1 MSGREFLEWQIYH
14 SLYPLGERRADLRA
28 GIIASVI
35 ANTQRGPDTPAY
47 HPHDFMPQFDYAD
60 ADDEVDEDESIALTQ
75 NIFES
80 LVTQLGGEVIG

>member
-1 MSGREFLEWQIYH
+1 MSGREFLEWQVYH

-47 HPHDFMPQFDYAD
+47 HPFDFVPKFDVV
-60 ADDEVDEDESIALTQ
+60 EEEEIDEDASIELTQ

-80 LVTQLGGEVIG
+80 LTLQLGGEVIG